1 MNCLVDIWY
10 LSGRHIR
17 TRLRTPV
24 WIFVSLVQPMI
35 WLGIFSQLF
44 KKVADLPQFPTE
56 SYLQFFAP
64 GVVVM
69 TVLFGAAWAGMGM
82 IEDMDLGILTKMLA
96 TPVTRVSIVLS
107 RVLAT
112 VITLIVQ
119 ALLIFLIATMMGVD
133 IATGM
138 AGVLLTVLVISLLGV
153 GLAGLSNAL
162 ALLLRK
168 SDPLVAVVSFV
179 TMPLMFLSSAMIPGQ
194 MLPGWIETARKFNPV
209 DYAVES
215 VRNLVVTGYEWGSL
229 IPNILFLAAFAVA
242 SVSLATA
249 MFRIRAE

>member
-179 TMPLMFLSSAMIPGQ
+179 TMPLMFLSSAMIPSQ
-194 MLPGWIETARKFNPV
+194 MLPGWIETARRFNPV

-229 IPNILFLAAFAVA
+229 IPNILFLAAFAVV

>member
-1 MNCLVDIWY
+1 LNCLVDIWY

-179 TMPLMFLSSAMIPGQ
+179 TMPLMFLSSAMIPSQ
-194 MLPGWIETARKFNPV
+194 MLPGWIETARRFNPV

-229 IPNILFLAAFAVA
+229 IPNILFLAGFAVV

-249 MFRIRAE
+249 MFRVRAE

>member
-35 WLGIFSQLF
+35 WLVIFSQLF
-44 KKVADLPQFPTE
+44 KNVADLPQFPTE
-56 SYLQFFAP
+56 NYLQFFAP

-229 IPNILFLAAFAVA
+229 VPNILFLAAFAVV